1 VVLALDL
8 RPLVE
13 GKSSPA
19 ELLALLLDLFR
30 TETIARLAKLGAKK

>member
-8 RPLVE
+8 RPLVQ
-13 GKSSPA
+13 GKLSPTEFLSSI
-19 ELLALLLDLFR
+19 LDLFR